1 MTHLQD
7 ELNRLRDSLN
17 YMSYQVMNQ
26 LSKSVD
32 SLTKFDK
39 DLAHE
44 VIRHEKRINALEIQ
58 IDKECETIFTLMTP
72 VAKDMRF
79 VFATLKINTDLERI
93 ADYAENISLMVVELE
108 KPFDKALLDEL
119 RFEEMSKTALS
130 MLTDTIAGFSSENA
144 DMARGVFG
152 DDAIINEIHR
162 KARPIIA
169 NQCRKDP
176 DNILSYMD
184 LWSVIRRIER
194 VGDHITNVA
203 EEIIFYLEA
212 TVVKHSGKQS
222 LKKGNGRNKK
232 NNEDNK

>member
-7 ELNRLRDSLN
+7 ELNKLRDSLN
-17 YMSYQVMNQ
+17 DMSYQVMNQ
-26 LSKSVD
+26 LSKSVE
-32 SLTKFDK
+32 SLMKFDK

-44 VIRHEKRINALEIQ
+44 VIRHEKRINALEIK
-58 IDKECETIFTLMTP
+58 IDKECEFIFTLMNP

-108 KPFDKALLDEL
+108 KPFDKALLNEL
-119 RFEEMSKTALS
+119 EVEKMANTALA
-130 MLTDTIAGFSSENA
+130 MLTDTIAGYSTENA
-144 DMARGVFG
+144 DITRGVFA

-162 KARPIIA
+162 KAKPVIA
-169 NQCRKDP
+169 NQCKKDP

-184 LWSVIRRIER
+184 LWSVVRRIER

-212 TVVKHSGKQS
+212 TVLKHSGKQTQ
-222 LKKGNGRNKK
+222 KKGNGRTNK
-232 NNEDNK
+232 